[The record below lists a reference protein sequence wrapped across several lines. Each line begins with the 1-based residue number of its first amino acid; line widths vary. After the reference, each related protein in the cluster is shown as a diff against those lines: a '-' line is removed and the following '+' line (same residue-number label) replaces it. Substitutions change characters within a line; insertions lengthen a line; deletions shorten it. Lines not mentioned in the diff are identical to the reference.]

1 MKRCIRRLLQKL
13 AFRFV
18 KESEII
24 EPGMRR
30 DRAMNLMIAM
40 NDIDE
45 RFVAEAAEAFDLM
58 EDPTPFA
65 DEDSIERIKG
75 MTFRKIREQ
84 KNKGRSKQ

>member
-1 MKRCIRRLLQKL
+1 MKRFFRRLLQKL
-13 AFRFV
+13 AFRLA
-18 KESEII
+18 KASKKID
-24 EPGMRR
+24 PGMRR

-40 NDIDE
+40 NDIDD

-58 EDPTPFA
+58 QDSTPFA
-65 DEDSIERIKG
+65 DEDSIERIIG

>member
-13 AFRFV
+13 AFRLA
-18 KESEII
+18 KASKII
-24 EPGMRR
+24 DPGMRR

-40 NDIDE
+40 NDIDD
-45 RFVAEAAEAFDLM
+45 RFVAEAFDLM

-84 KNKGRSKQ
+84 KNKGRSEQ